1 MSIIENSIQVYTDL
15 LRDNTTP
22 LWTKDVLNQFMII
35 DLSIIKNSII

>member
-22 LWTKDVLNQFMII
+22 LWTKEVLDQFMII
-35 DLSIIKNSII
+35 DYLLLKIQ